1 MTQTATELLAQQ
13 SEHSTRLL
21 SEITSWS
28 KYSKF
33 LPALGRRETWF
44 ETVQRNAEMHAK
56 KYPHL
61 SAEIYDVYVK
71 YVLTKKVLPSMR
83 SLQFAGRP
91 IDVAPNRIFNCAYA
105 PADHP
110 KIFSEVMFLLLGGTG
125 MGFSVQKHH
134 TEQLPEVHLNSN
146 DRPQR
151 FLIDDSIQGW
161 ANAVDRLCATYFY
174 GKPKALFD
182 FRDIRPK
189 GALLITTGGKA
200 PGPEPLKVCLET
212 LERKFEAA
220 IGRKLGTLEVHD
232 ILCIIADAVLAGGI
246 RRAAMISLFDR
257 DDEAML
263 TCKSGA
269 WWEVAPYRARANNSA
284 VLPRGQVTEEEFKS
298 IWKKVEDSGAGEPGV
313 YWTNNVDWGTNPCCE
328 IGLRPYQFCNLCEV
342 NAGTV
347 TSQEDLNQRCRA
359 AAFLG
364 TLQAGFTDFHYLRE
378 VWRETTEQDALIG
391 VGMTGIGS
399 GAVLDL
405 DLTEAAEIVK
415 RENERV
421 SGLIGI
427 NMAARCTTVKPS
439 GTSSLVVG
447 SSSGIHAWH
456 NDYYI
461 RRIRF
466 GKNESIAQYLQE
478 KLPELVEQDKFNPVG
493 VVASFPQKAPEN
505 AILRTESAMDL
516 LERVR
521 KFNVE
526 WVREGHRDGDNTHN
540 VSCTISLKQEDW
552 VDVGNWMWENRNT
565 YNGISVLPYDGGT
578 YVQAPFED
586 VTKEKYEELLPFLTA
601 IDLSEIH
608 EQADNTAFT
617 AEIACAGGA
626 CEINL

>member
-1 MTQTATELLAQQ
+1 MTQTATE
-13 SEHSTRLL
+13 LL

-44 ETVQRNAEMHAK
+44 ETVQRNAEMHTK

-134 TEQLPEVHLNSN
+134 IEQLPEIHINTN

-161 ANAVDRLCATYFY
+161 ANAVDRLCSTYFY
-174 GKPKALFD
+174 GKPKAVFD
-182 FRDIRPK
+182 YRDIRPK

-200 PGPEPLKVCLET
+200 PGPDPLKACLET
-212 LERKFEAA
+212 LEHKFESVN
-220 IGRKLGTLEVHD
+220 GRKLTTLEVHD

-284 VLPRGQVTEEEFKS
+284 VLPRGQVTEDEFKS

-313 YWTNNVDWGTNPCCE
+313 YWTNNIDWGTNPCCE
-328 IGLRPYQFCNLCEV
+328 IGLRPYQFC
-342 NAGTV
+342 
-347 TSQEDLNQRCRA
+347 
-359 AAFLG
+359 
-364 TLQAGFTDFHYLRE
+364 
-378 VWRETTEQDALIG
+378 
-391 VGMTGIGS
+391 
-399 GAVLDL
+399 
-405 DLTEAAEIVK
+405 
-415 RENERV
+415 
-421 SGLIGI
+421 
-427 NMAARCTTVKPS
+427 
-439 GTSSLVVG
+439 
-447 SSSGIHAWH
+447 
-456 NDYYI
+456 
-461 RRIRF
+461 
-466 GKNESIAQYLQE
+466 
-478 KLPELVEQDKFNPVG
+478 
-493 VVASFPQKAPEN
+493 
-505 AILRTESAMDL
+505 
-516 LERVR
+516 
-521 KFNVE
+521 
-526 WVREGHRDGDNTHN
+526 
-540 VSCTISLKQEDW
+540 
-552 VDVGNWMWENRNT
+552 
-565 YNGISVLPYDGGT
+565 
-578 YVQAPFED
+578 
-586 VTKEKYEELLPFLTA
+586 
-601 IDLSEIH
+601 
-608 EQADNTAFT
+608 
-617 AEIACAGGA
+617 
-626 CEINL
+626 